1 MGASSVNSPR
11 VISGHSNFL
20 LNLFL
25 ESFYKTKGSM
35 GRTQDQIQEA
45 KKIYPEEITL
55 REFVKANINKLLPS
69 DRSEDKFHAVTVAEI
84 NIVSKINSTL
94 L

>member
-1 MGASSVNSPR
+1 LSGKKIKLKE
-11 VISGHSNFL
+11 ISYEAFGETKDGGFFAAELHANM
-20 LNLFL
+20 

-55 REFVKANINKLLPS
+55 REFVKANIDKLLP
-69 DRSEDKFHAVTVAEI
+69 K
-84 NIVSKINSTL
+84 
-94 L
+94 